1 MASKII
7 TGVVK
12 PTPKLP
18 TVNNTDIMISDRLIR
33 MQLADVRKSK
43 NITQKQL
50 SAISGLSESC
60 ISNIENG
67 YSFPRMGAFL
77 KLCAYFEVN
86 SDYFIS
92 GSIGKDINEKIIE
105 LLATCSIEELKCIWK
120 LFFKH
125 RIKELTR
132 QFD

>member
-67 YSFPRMGAFL
+67 EQSSPTLRSLIRYANALGVEL
-77 KLCAYFEVN
+77 Y
-86 SDYFIS
+86 
-92 GSIGKDINEKIIE
+92 IGFGNHKDSSEII
-105 LLATCSIEELKCIWK
+105 
-120 LFFKH
+120 
-125 RIKELTR
+125 
-132 QFD
+132 